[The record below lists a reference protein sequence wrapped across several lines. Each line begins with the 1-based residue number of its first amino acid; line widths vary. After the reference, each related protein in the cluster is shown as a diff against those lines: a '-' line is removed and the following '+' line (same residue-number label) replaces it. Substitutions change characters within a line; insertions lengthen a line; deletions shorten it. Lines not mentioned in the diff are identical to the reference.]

1 LCGVEVEVEVEFEE
15 NMMRESRILYG
26 RLRVRKRVFVGVG

>member
-15 NMMRESRILYG
+15 NMMRESRI
-26 RLRVRKRVFVGVG
+26 FVWKTTG